1 MVDENLLEVGI
12 VCVCGG
18 GGIVCVCGGAVK
30 ENRLKGQER
39 VRM

>member
-12 VCVCGG
+12 VW
-18 GGIVCVCGGAVK
+18 GGAVK

>member
-12 VCVCGG
+12 VFGG
-18 GGIVCVCGGAVK
+18 GGGGLAVK